1 MRRLVTGMCVVLA
14 VVFLTY
20 PSLAADRGT
29 ARGQVVRT
37 GAWTSDDGRMRLTVT
52 IQNEGLWEATFSV
65 GAENRDAFATL
76 GTLRKGEQ
84 VTVGWVREDDRNWIR
99 DIVRGG
105 GADAPAVGEEGGDR
119 VRVEKR
125 EGDRER
131 AEKKEVGERELHERG
146 EEERRERV
154 EGDRERVEKREGGER
169 ERVEK
174 KEGGDRER
182 AEKLARAERERVEKK
197 EGGDR
202 ERAEKKEGGDRERAE
217 KREGGDRER
226 AEKRDGDRERV
237 EKREE
242 GERVVAR
249 REGEGVERRE
259 GQFVR
264 ELRRNVEV
272 LSVTEAEDGV
282 VLKVKIL
289 EGNDVITF
297 RVKTE
302 ARELVRMVET
312 LRQGNKAR
320 AAWRQRGT
328 EIMLREIVKI
338 D

>member
-154 EGDRERVEKREGGER
+154 EGDRERAEKR
-169 ERVEK
+169 
-174 KEGGDRER
+174 EGGDRER
-182 AEKLARAERERVEKK
+182 V
-197 EGGDR
+197 
-202 ERAEKKEGGDRERAE
+202 EKKEGGDRERAE
-217 KREGGDRER
+217 KREGGD
-226 AEKRDGDRERV
+226 
-237 EKREE
+237 
-242 GERVVAR
+242 
-249 REGEGVERRE
+249 
-259 GQFVR
+259 
-264 ELRRNVEV
+264 
-272 LSVTEAEDGV
+272 
-282 VLKVKIL
+282 
-289 EGNDVITF
+289 
-297 RVKTE
+297 
-302 ARELVRMVET
+302 
-312 LRQGNKAR
+312 
-320 AAWRQRGT
+320 
-328 EIMLREIVKI
+328 
-338 D
+338 

>member
-29 ARGQVVRT
+29 ARGHVVRT

-105 GADAPAVGEEGGDR
+105 GADAPAAREEGGDR

-154 EGDRERVEKREGGER
+154 EGDRERAEKREGGDR